1 MSPQNWS
8 DIMRDGENMG
18 LVFFLYVGDRVE
30 IYKKTKG
37 WDNEIL
43 WLKFWRKD
51 GIFQW
56 VKSDD
61 DPCDVVN
68 SPEISGVPIVQLEEN
83 LYWNFILRDSDP
95 SEEQPLCEK
104 IYAKIFSGEDSV
116 FTCFQLNISWNG
128 HGFLFGINDE
138 TFQENVEF
146 TYEFYSNAFPLIELP
161 NSAVVQEPVE
171 GWTCLESSQEEKV
184 YSDSEAKIECLKAE
198 NESLKDS
205 ISNLCEVHQK
215 EIDLINSKNER
226 VQDDTE
232 EDEDE
237 KRLME
242 ASVNALI
249 DENKSLKEDLEAKN
263 LMIQQLM
270 EDTASEETGSD
281 EEDDYDSYA
290 EEIYQERRID
300 PFDNEMYTKE
310 EFQDYY
316 GYDGFGDAMWEMNH
330 PDKVSKVL
338 MYEWIL
344 SRNEDVLSAK
354 SKNHIMDKMIE
365 TLCS

>member
-1 MSPQNWS
+1 
-8 DIMRDGENMG
+8 MG
-18 LVFFLYVGDRVE
+18 
-30 IYKKTKG
+30 
-37 WDNEIL
+37 
-43 WLKFWRKD
+43 
-51 GIFQW
+51 
-56 VKSDD
+56 
-61 DPCDVVN
+61 
-68 SPEISGVPIVQLEEN
+68 
-83 LYWNFILRDSDP
+83 
-95 SEEQPLCEK
+95 
-104 IYAKIFSGEDSV
+104 A
-116 FTCFQLNISWNG
+116 
-128 HGFLFGINDE
+128 
-138 TFQENVEF
+138 
-146 TYEFYSNAFPLIELP
+146 LIELP

-184 YSDSEAKIECLKAE
+184 YSESEAEIECLKAE

-215 EIDLINSKNER
+215 EIDLINSKNEKSE
-226 VQDDTE
+226 DDTGGDE
-232 EDEDE
+232 EE
-237 KRLME
+237 KRMMV

-249 DENKSLKEDLEAKN
+249 EENTSLKEELEAKN
-263 LMIQQLM
+263 LLIQQLT
-270 EDTASEETGSD
+270 EDTSSDSDCSEESD
-281 EEDDYDSYA
+281 DSDDTQDYDSYA

-344 SRNEDVLSAK
+344 SRNEDVLNTK
-354 SKNHIMDKMIE
+354 SKNYIMDKMIE